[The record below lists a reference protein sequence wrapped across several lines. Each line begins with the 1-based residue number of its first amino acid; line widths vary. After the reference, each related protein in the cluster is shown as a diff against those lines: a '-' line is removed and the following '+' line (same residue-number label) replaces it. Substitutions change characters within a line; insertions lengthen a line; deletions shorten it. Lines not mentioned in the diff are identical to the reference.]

1 MPWKVTN
8 PMMERMKFLAR
19 LAGGE
24 RMTDLCDEFHIS
36 RTTGYKLQDRFGEL
50 GVEAAR
56 DLSRRPWIN
65 PKKTPDEILD
75 LIYERKRKRPTWG
88 PGKLRDELARAH
100 PGVKF
105 PCVAVIHKW
114 LNRKGLVRKRK
125 ARRKAAPTPPSDLGR
140 SVAPNDIWCI
150 DYKGEFRLGNR
161 EYCYPITITDHF
173 SRFLLACEGM
183 ERIKASEAKAV
194 CREVFR
200 KFGLPN
206 IIRSDNGSP
215 FASTGL
221 LGLSS
226 LSVWWMRLGIK
237 LERIEPGHPE
247 QNGRHERMHL
257 TLKEDT
263 TRPPEQDMLR
273 QQQRFD
279 DFRQM
284 FNTERPHQSL
294 GMKRPAELYEKS
306 CRPFPE
312 KLEPLEYPLHDDV
325 RTVKK
330 SGHIHL
336 WKRNQTCY
344 ISQALAYERVGLREL
359 DLDHWLVTFMDL
371 DLGIIDTKTRRLE
384 ASSEVGRKRSSLPG
398 GET

>member
-8 PMMERMKFLAR
+8 PMMERMNLLTR
-19 LAGGE
+19 LASGE
-24 RMTDLCDEFHIS
+24 RMKDLCEEFGIS
-36 RTTGYKLQDRFGEL
+36 RTTGYKLRSRFAEL
-50 GVEAAR
+50 GPEAVR
-56 DLSRRPWIN
+56 DQSRQPWVN
-65 PKKTPDEILD
+65 PNKTPDEILE
-75 LIYERKRKRPTWG
+75 LIYKRKRAKPTWG
-88 PGKLRDELARAH
+88 PGKLREQLIKAH

-105 PCVAVIHKW
+105 PCAAVIHKW
-114 LNRKGLVRKRK
+114 LDRQGLVRKRK
-125 ARRKAAPTPPSDLGR
+125 ARRKAAPTRPSDLAT
-140 SVAPNDIWCI
+140 SAAPNDIWCI

-161 EYCYPITITDHF
+161 EYCYPLTMSDHF
-173 SRFLLACEGM
+173 SRFLLGCEGM
-183 ERIKASEAKAV
+183 ERIKAVEAKAV
-194 CREVFR
+194 CRDVFR
-200 KFGLPN
+200 EYGLPD
-206 IIRSDNGSP
+206 IMRSDNGSP

-221 LGLSS
+221 HGLSS

-263 TRPPEQDMLR
+263 TRPPAQDMLR

-279 DFRQM
+279 DFREM
-284 FNTERPHQSL
+284 FNTERPHQAL
-294 GMKRPAELYEKS
+294 GMKCPAEFYS
-306 CRPFPE
+306 RSRRPFPE

-336 WKRNQTCY
+336 WQRNQTCY
-344 ISQALAYERVGLREL
+344 ISQALAYERVGLRQL
-359 DLDHWLVTFMDL
+359 DLEHWLVTFMDL
-371 DLGIIDTKTRRLE
+371 DLGIIDTTTRRLE
-384 ASSEVGRKRSSLPG
+384 PSSPRRRERSSLPE